1 MFPRKGRAMI
11 VRVPPHYAVFTWSM
25 SAAGDQYWFV
35 VPPKQVPALVAGM
48 TKFLVESGKT
58 CHNKA

>member
-1 MFPRKGRAMI
+1 MI

>member
-1 MFPRKGRAMI
+1 MI
-11 VRVPPHYAVFTWSM
+11 VRVPPQYALFTWSM
-25 SAAGDQYWFV
+25 SYDGEQHWFV
-35 VPPKQVPALVAGM
+35 VPPKRVPALVARM